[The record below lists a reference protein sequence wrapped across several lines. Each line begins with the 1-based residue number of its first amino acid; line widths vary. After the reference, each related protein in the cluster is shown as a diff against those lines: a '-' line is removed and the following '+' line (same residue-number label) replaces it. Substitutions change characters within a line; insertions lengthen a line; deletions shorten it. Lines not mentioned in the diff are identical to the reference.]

1 MHQNTAYPAN
11 ARVASASDSNI
22 LDPSRVAH
30 LFPPQLILQW
40 FDETH
45 HGRVWRDRRLPRPVL
60 FLGALLH
67 ALHGRGN
74 FAHAM
79 DEAAQLLR
87 PDVPWQ
93 AISAG
98 SVTPARQRLDAEVL
112 ELGRRHIVGLYEEV
126 GAPSP
131 MPPFRVLCVDGT
143 TFSVADS
150 KANAAL
156 GYPGCAK
163 GLSGN
168 PSLRACF
175 VMDAASHL
183 FIEAVRAGY
192 RQASEQELG
201 DWAIA
206 MTAEP
211 GVLFELDRGYYSVNR
226 LRTIVAASAHA
237 LCRVPRQVKLPV
249 LKRLPDGSYLSF
261 VRDNNASRKAPCGSY
276 DDDLLLR
283 VIEYDIVDIS
293 GERREFR
300 LVTTVT
306 DWRRLPA
313 RQAALGYH
321 LRWREEV
328 GIRELKWMK
337 KRFAH
342 PGFNGMSPPI
352 VAQEFE
358 AMLLAHAS
366 VRLLMALAAK
376 EHGQDPTRLSL
387 SGAIAVIG
395 RFLQVAPNLPPGEA
409 YQWLTRELARQ
420 KLPQPN
426 GRVCPRAIKSKR
438 TKFPSRPRGSPCSS
452 YPRLQLKLKRP

>member
-1 MHQNTAYPAN
+1 MHRDPAYPAN
-11 ARVASASDSNI
+11 PSVASATDPNI

-30 LFPPQLILQW
+30 LFPPQLILAW
-40 FDETH
+40 FHEAD
-45 HGRVWRDRRLPRPVL
+45 HGRVWRDRKLPRPVL

-74 FAHAM
+74 FTHAL
-79 DEAAQLLR
+79 DDAAQLLR
-87 PDVPWQ
+87 PGTFLQ
-93 AISAG
+93 SISAG
-98 SVTPARQRLDAEVL
+98 SVTPARHRLDAQVL
-112 ELGRRHIVGLYEEV
+112 ERGRRHVVGLHEEV

-131 MPPFRVLCVDGT
+131 LPPFRVLCVDGT

-150 KANAAL
+150 PANATF
-156 GYPGCAK
+156 GYPGCAN

-201 DWAIA
+201 DLAIA
-206 MTAEP
+206 LTAGP
-211 GVLFELDRGYYSVNR
+211 GVLFELDRGYYSVDR
-226 LRTIVAASAHA
+226 LRNIVGAGANA

-249 LKRLPDGSYLSF
+249 LKRLIDGSYLSF
-261 VRDNNASRKAPCGSY
+261 VRHNNASRTLPCGSY

-283 VIEYDIVDIS
+283 VIKYDIVDRS
-293 GERREFR
+293 GQRREFR

-306 DWRRLPA
+306 DWRLLPA
-313 RQAALGYH
+313 RQAAQGYH

-328 GIRELKWMK
+328 GIRELKWMTR
-337 KRFAH
+337 RFAH
-342 PGFNGMSPPI
+342 PCFGGKSPGI
-352 VAQEFE
+352 VEQEFE

-376 EHGQDPTRLSL
+376 ERGVDPTRLSL

-395 RFLQVAPNLPPGEA
+395 RFLHAAQTMPSHAA
-409 YQWLTRELARQ
+409 YDLLVTELARQ
-420 KLPQPN
+420 KLGKPN
-426 GRVCPRAIKSKR
+426 GRVCPRAVKSKR
-438 TKFPSRPRGSPCSS
+438 TKFQTRPRGSPCSS
-452 YPRLQLKLKRP
+452 YPGLTLKLKCP